1 MLSPDL
7 MPFLVIPLV
16 LLVLFIVVRYIIPQL
31 GGWKHLAKHYSTPQ
45 EANMVQGEKIRI
57 RQINV
62 GGVNMKN
69 IVLFYKTQQ
78 GLFMAQMALFRGHQ
92 SNLMIPWDAF
102 TEIRHKKVLF
112 FKQVRLIVGS
122 PEISYLEMSARDFEK
137 IRDRVESNSLT

>member
-1 MLSPDL
+1 MSIDL
-7 MPFLVIPLV
+7 IPFLVFPFVILMF
-16 LLVLFIVVRYIIPQL
+16 FIMVRYVVPNL

-45 EANMVQGEKIRI
+45 EANMISGEKISI

-69 IVLFYKTQQ
+69 IVRFYKTHQ

-92 SNLMIPWDAF
+92 SNLMIPWEAF
-102 TEIRHKKVLF
+102 TEIKHKKLLF

-122 PEISYLEMSARDFEK
+122 PEVSYLEMSARDFEK
-137 IRDRVESNSLT
+137 LRDRIEVHQ